1 MRYVN
6 RFVSPSGEV
15 FLYLRKKGLPKIRLR
30 SPDGSP
36 ELAREVEALVK
47 GLEPP
52 KAVAGTLALAARHY
66 ELESADFRSL
76 AASTK
81 YEYRLAMYEIVEDY
95 GQLAVQSFTA
105 AMLVRMRD
113 TWAKRGHR
121 AANVR
126 LQVLKNI
133 LRPALIANGIETDPF
148 SFVSDVRR
156 PRDLAEPHLI
166 WPASVFATVIEAAIA
181 QRRFGLARAI
191 AIARFAG
198 ARRGDLVRIP
208 RSARAGG
215 RFQFRSGKRNVAV
228 DVPEDPM
235 LTHWLDET
243 PQAQPLSPWQ
253 AAQDRRDGVTRI
265 PPATL
270 VYNRSSLAY
279 TEDGIGQELRK
290 VVDQLQR
297 ADKLLDG
304 RFDFHGLRHTRGVEI
319 ALAGCSDAQGA
330 AMLGHASPASFAA
343 YRRQADK
350 IAMGDQGQARIAALR
365 EQRVSAEVTN
375 DCQKS
380 DKS

>member
-1 MRYVN
+1 MRYVKRSVN
-6 RFVSPSGEV
+6 AYGEV
-15 FLYLRKKGLPKIRLR
+15 FLYLRKKGLPAVALK
-30 SPDGSP
+30 SP
-36 ELAREVEALVK
+36 EGSRELELEVEALIRS
-47 GLEPP
+47 LEPP
-52 KAVAGTLALAARHY
+52 KAAAGTLELAARHY

-76 AASTK
+76 AQSTK
-81 YEYRLAMYEIVEDY
+81 YEYRLTMAEIVEDY
-95 GQLAVQSFTA
+95 GALAVQSFTPA
-105 AMLVRMRD
+105 LLVRMRD

-133 LRPALIANGIETDPF
+133 LRPAMIANGIETDPF

-166 WPASVFATVIEAAIA
+166 WPAAVFETVIAAAIA

-235 LTHWLDET
+235 LTHWLDTT

-265 PPATL
+265 APQTL

-279 TEDGIGQELRK
+279 TEDGIGLELRK
-290 VVDQLQR
+290 LVTELQR
-297 ADKLLDG
+297 KGTVGAGKY
-304 RFDFHGLRHTRGVEI
+304 DFHGLRHTRGVEI

-330 AMLGHASPASFAA
+330 AMLGHGSPASFAA

-350 IAMGDQGQARIAALR
+350 IAMGNQGQAKIAALR
-365 EQRVSAEVTN
+365 EQREVMEVTTKWP
-375 DCQKS
+375 QS
-380 DKS
+380 DN

>member
-1 MRYVN
+1 MRYVKRSVN
-6 RFVSPSGEV
+6 AYGEV
-15 FLYLRKKGLPKIRLR
+15 FLYLRKKGLPAVSLK
-30 SPDGSP
+30 SP
-36 ELAREVEALVK
+36 EGSRELELEVEALIRS
-47 GLEPP
+47 LEPP
-52 KAVAGTLALAARHY
+52 KAAAGTLELAARHY

-76 AASTK
+76 ADSTK
-81 YEYRLAMYEIVEDY
+81 YEYRLTMAEIVEDY
-95 GQLAVQSFTA
+95 GALAVQSFTPA
-105 AMLVRMRD
+105 LLVRMRD

-133 LRPALIANGIETDPF
+133 LRPAMIANGIETDPF

-166 WPASVFATVIEAAIA
+166 WPAAVFETVIAAAIA

-235 LTHWLDET
+235 LTHWLDTT

-265 PPATL
+265 PPQTL

-279 TEDGIGQELRK
+279 TEDGIGLELRK
-290 VVDQLQR
+290 LVTELQR
-297 ADKLLDG
+297 KGTVGAGKY
-304 RFDFHGLRHTRGVEI
+304 DFHGLRHTRGVEI

-330 AMLGHASPASFAA
+330 AMLGHGSPASFAA

-350 IAMGDQGQARIAALR
+350 IAMGNQGQAKIAALR
-365 EQRVSAEVTN
+365 EQREAAEVTTKWP
-375 DCQKS
+375 QS
-380 DKS
+380 DN